1 MAFYISSRCCPSR
14 FHDCMQ
20 SLILREEHQNLIRRS
35 PFGHLVNLEGV
46 ELHKKVMTILVRCWQ
61 KERRA
66 FRIGGVVLAFEVR
79 DVAQILGLSMV
90 GERIEIDWGSP
101 DPVQGW
107 RFSGQTA
114 SFDEILD
121 VIHAE
126 LDSIEKESVEA
137 TVKHV
142 FLLLFSTF
150 LFPQTKHKASSC
162 LFPYI
167 DMETV
172 GNVAWAYVV
181 YDYLVK
187 SLDAYT
193 DKGKGSIL
201 GCSILLQV
209 WLFEHTSLW
218 EPAHLDA
225 SPCLFKWTAEM
236 DTRRK
241 EHSALIDIISDGKLE
256 LSQVVRRLKP
266 LATEVRLIEGKEAVS
281 GGNEVVSSSLD
292 VLVDVSIAEVKM
304 KDKSGPIL
312 KRGKF
317 ERKARGKEKQ
327 DEREIHVSLTEFNLL
342 KRRVSN
348 LEEELKELKWRKTP
362 QIHEEE
368 DEKEDEV
375 PTVER
380 ESRERRGGEKDVKE
394 EEKKTVEGESGERQ
408 GGEKDVREEEV
419 KTVEG
424 ESGEKEGMVKG
435 WEVNEILEKP
445 VGRVEERKGGNEGGD
460 VNEIFDV
467 LDSQETEQKEK
478 GAPSSIIRGVKE
490 GLASK
495 KPEPAKKSPF
505 TSPGRQKKKNVDGE
519 VNKQRSDKLKAI
531 RALSSCDKVVESECN
546 NMCKEDIET
555 VLKPRGWLSS
565 PIEQMEKLFQKAED
579 QYLNQNFCQKLTKKF
594 NDVDRHVSLDSGRAG
609 KTALQWKQVQSWFQC
624 KQQPGMA
631 KLTSSPIVSKE
642 TVFLPDASLSNN
654 APESSSDI
662 SKGAKVP
669 DLSELEF
676 EAKSSKDGA
685 WYDVTSF
692 LTHRVLSSGEP
703 EVRVRYVGFGA
714 EEDEWVNIK
723 KAVRERSLPLEPPE
737 CGKVDV
743 GDLVL
748 CYRERKDHAFY
759 FDAHVLEIKRRL
771 HDFRGCRCLFLVR
784 YDHDHVEER
793 VNLRRVCRRPS

>member
-312 KRGKF
+312 QCMTDSSYTGPEMVAKYVQRL
-317 ERKARGKEKQ
+317 Q
-327 DEREIHVSLTEFNLL
+327 EIPHSEL
-342 KRRVSN
+342 RRVLIPLN
-348 LEEELKELKWRKTP
+348 VPNHWILLEL
-362 QIHEEE
+362 
-368 DEKEDEV
+368 DM
-375 PTVER
+375 
-380 ESRERRGGEKDVKE
+380 VKE
-394 EEKKTVEGESGERQ
+394 CFVLYNSLQDATYFP
-408 GGEKDVREEEV
+408 
-419 KTVEG
+419 
-424 ESGEKEGMVKG
+424 MA
-435 WEVNEILEKP
+435 LP
-445 VGRVEERKGGNEGGD
+445 V
-460 VNEIFDV
+460 
-467 LDSQETEQKEK
+467 
-478 GAPSSIIRGVKE
+478 
-490 GLASK
+490 
-495 KPEPAKKSPF
+495 
-505 TSPGRQKKKNVDGE
+505 
-519 VNKQRSDKLKAI
+519 
-531 RALSSCDKVVESECN
+531 
-546 NMCKEDIET
+546 
-555 VLKPRGWLSS
+555 
-565 PIEQMEKLFQKAED
+565 IEQMEKLFQKAED

>member
-565 PIEQMEKLFQKAED
+565 PQCMTDSSYTGPEMVAKYVQRLQEIPHSELRRVLIPLNVPNHWILLELDMVKECFVLYNSLQDATYFPMALPVIEQMEKLFQKAED

-703 EVRVRYVGFGA
+703 ISQESCHGFVLTLRSQRD
-714 EEDEWVNIK
+714 DEKSI
-723 KAVRERSLPLEPPE
+723 P
-737 CGKVDV
+737 
-743 GDLVL
+743 
-748 CYRERKDHAFY
+748 F
-759 FDAHVLEIKRRL
+759 F
-771 HDFRGCRCLFLVR
+771 
-784 YDHDHVEER
+784 
-793 VNLRRVCRRPS
+793 